1 MRPIRQH
8 SVQQRCAGLHR
19 AEQLRSLRHA
29 VDRRPICPW
38 WHPGGPCW
46 SSSAPPLHPA
56 YKPVSQMNTPITSE
70 DLADHLRHRAAIAI
84 DGLDLKRHLLA
95 NRETLLQVGRAVSG
109 ASMQASRTVSN
120 LPPWRTLIVSPSPI
134 RGWWCW
140 QPARQLGRA
149 TTVPSV

>member
-1 MRPIRQH
+1 
-8 SVQQRCAGLHR
+8 
-19 AEQLRSLRHA
+19 
-29 VDRRPICPW
+29 
-38 WHPGGPCW
+38 
-46 SSSAPPLHPA
+46 
-56 YKPVSQMNTPITSE
+56 MNTPITSE